1 MPVRLSFLVAGCNE
15 VRVLARP
22 THRPS
27 WIHIRSL
34 GSLRCS
40 SLQAQNA
47 TGATIDSTGLTAMI
61 VIAPRRMNLQVTS
74 RTPIFERYRMPGVET
89 RLPVIFSEFVGRR
102 GMSVERF
109 VELTAAAPAR
119 LNGLTQKGATAVGA
133 DADVVVWDRE
143 RTRVLDVAEMHMGMD
158 YEPYADGH
166 RLARDRRRGRPDRP
180 AGRAVHRPGGDRRAA
195 GRRSRVRTRV
205 GRRPLAGKGR
215 CRPAPGR

>member
-47 TGATIDSTGLTAMI
+47 TGATIDSTGLTVI

-74 RTPIFERYRMPGVET
+74 RTPIFEWYVCPE
-89 RLPVIFSEFVGRR
+89 
-102 GMSVERF
+102 
-109 VELTAAAPAR
+109 
-119 LNGLTQKGATAVGA
+119 
-133 DADVVVWDRE
+133 
-143 RTRVLDVAEMHMGMD
+143 
-158 YEPYADGH
+158 
-166 RLARDRRRGRPDRP
+166 
-180 AGRAVHRPGGDRRAA
+180 
-195 GRRSRVRTRV
+195 
-205 GRRPLAGKGR
+205 
-215 CRPAPGR
+215 C